1 MKKRISENTYKR
13 LTSISR
19 ATVRSARGSIQLL
32 TMLCCL
38 CLSSASLATSSKDIL
53 NHLILPTESSLAIV
67 SDNIVH
73 NGIAI
78 AIGEFS
84 SSLSADEVLS
94 FYRQRWAKGGVSGIN
109 EIDEIENLPGFNE
122 SSMVGWLMI
131 SRLQDEHQIL
141 VQLST
146 EQTNGSSGFVSI
158 MPLRASPPSLQSQN
172 QSVFSELSLLS
183 NNASQDGADRSL
195 MQVFS
200 SPSSVSATHVRYRDK
215 LTGQGW
221 RVLMDE
227 AVDNGKIMILARDQS
242 RLELSFLASPEYAS
256 VLVAH
261 EVESR

>member
-1 MKKRISENTYKR
+1 M
-13 LTSISR
+13 
-19 ATVRSARGSIQLL
+19 
-32 TMLCCL
+32 
-38 CLSSASLATSSKDIL
+38 
-53 NHLILPTESSLAIV
+53 
-67 SDNIVH
+67 
-73 NGIAI
+73 

-84 SSLSADEVLS
+84 SSLPADEVLS
-94 FYRQRWAKGGVSGIN
+94 FYRQRWAEGGVSGI
-109 EIDEIENLPGFNE
+109 DDLQDLPGFME
-122 SSMVGWLMI
+122 SSMPGWGMI
-131 SRLQDEHQIL
+131 SRLQDEHQVLI
-141 VQLST
+141 QLST

-158 MPLRASPPSLQSQN
+158 MPLHASPPSLQSQN
-172 QSVFSELSLLS
+172 QGVFAGLSLLS

-200 SPSSVSATHVRYRDK
+200 SPSSVYATHVRYRDK

-227 AVDNGKIMILARDQS
+227 AIDNGKVMILSRDQS